1 MIYLIKLFFLI
12 ILFSKI
18 VYSNDLQKNKIL
30 FKINN
35 KIFTNIDVERRIE
48 YLEIINNIKF
58 SNLDDSKK
66 SEILDDYIS
75 SLIFNEYSIEN
86 ELNYSLNNEI
96 NKFYEQ
102 NIQNSNLYNNLNE
115 EGKKIINE
123 NIIIDLT
130 RKKIIESFLNLNK
143 NELQKKTK
151 TLDLLYN
158 YNLNY
163 VIFKNDPLLTF
174 KIESIKNRN
183 EFLKFIS
190 FLKENKTDYIL
201 KNEDIN
207 DINKISNNLKENLKN
222 NKKIFKNINE
232 SYITLYSLEK
242 NLESYEGVFVKLINF
257 ISNNALQKEQL
268 NCNFINKID
277 KKIEFKEYEY
287 SKLNKKIKDNLKS
300 INDYIIINDNENF
313 RYIFLCDLR
322 FNEELLNTINFNKK
336 INTLVEKIQLK
347 FINKYKKEYNFV
359 KFYE

>member
-1 MIYLIKLFFLI
+1 MNYLIKIFI
-12 ILFSKI
+12 ITIFISLKLSA
-18 VYSNDLQKNKIL
+18 NENENKIL

-35 KIFTNIDVERRIE
+35 KVVTNVDFESRIN
-48 YLEIINNIKF
+48 YLQTINNSDY
-58 SNLDDSKK
+58 SNLDKIEK
-66 SEILDDYIS
+66 NIILQDFIS
-75 SLIFNEYSIEN
+75 SLIFYEYNLKNNIIKQN
-86 ELNYSLNNEI
+86 LNDEI
-96 NKFYEQ
+96 N
-102 NIQNSNLYNNLNE
+102 NIYNQKVNFELEPNKEKNFRDNL
-115 EGKKIINE
+115 K
-123 NIIIDLT
+123 IDLI
-130 RKKIIESFLNLNK
+130 RKKILENLINSRKNDLNK
-143 NELQKKTK
+143 KTNI
-151 TLDLLYN
+151 LDLLYN

-222 NKKIFKNINE
+222 NNKIFKNINE

-242 NLESYEGVFVKLINF
+242 NLESYDGVFVKLINF
-257 ISNNALQKEQL
+257 SSNNALQKEQL

>member
-1 MIYLIKLFFLI
+1 MNYLIKIFI
-12 ILFSKI
+12 ITIFISLKLSA
-18 VYSNDLQKNKIL
+18 NENENKIL

-35 KIFTNIDVERRIE
+35 KVVTNVDFERRIN
-48 YLEIINNIKF
+48 YLQTINNLDY
-58 SNLDDSKK
+58 SNLDKIEK
-66 SEILDDYIS
+66 NIILQDFIS
-75 SLIFNEYSIEN
+75 SLIFYEYN
-86 ELNYSLNNEI
+86 LNNKIIKQNLNDEI
-96 NKFYEQ
+96 N
-102 NIQNSNLYNNLNE
+102 NIYNQKVNFELETIKENNLKDNL
-115 EGKKIINE
+115 K
-123 NIIIDLT
+123 IDLI
-130 RKKIIESFLNLNK
+130 RKKILENLINNRKKDLNK
-143 NELQKKTK
+143 KTDI
-151 TLDLLYN
+151 LDLLYN

-174 KIESIKNRN
+174 KIENIKNRN
-183 EFLKFIS
+183 DFLKFIS

-242 NLESYEGVFVKLINF
+242 NLESYDGVFVKLINF
-257 ISNNALQKEQL
+257 SSNNALQKEQL

-287 SKLNKKIKDNLKS
+287 SKLNKQIKDNLKS

-347 FINKYKKEYNFV
+347 FINKYKKEYNFI

>member
-1 MIYLIKLFFLI
+1 MNYLIKIFI
-12 ILFSKI
+12 ITIFISLKLSA
-18 VYSNDLQKNKIL
+18 NENENKIL

-35 KIFTNIDVERRIE
+35 KVVTNVDFESRINYLQTINNLDYSNIDKIKKN
-48 YLEIINNIKF
+48 IILQDF
-58 SNLDDSKK
+58 
-66 SEILDDYIS
+66 IS
-75 SLIFNEYSIEN
+75 SLIFYEYN
-86 ELNYSLNNEI
+86 LKNNI
-96 NKFYEQ
+96 IRQ
-102 NIQNSNLYNNLNE
+102 NLNE
-115 EGKKIINE
+115 EIKNIYNQKVDFELEPNVE
-123 NIIIDLT
+123 NNLKSNLRIDLI
-130 RKKIIESFLNLNK
+130 RKKILENLINNRKNDLNK
-143 NELQKKTK
+143 KTNI
-151 TLDLLYN
+151 LDLLYN

-287 SKLNKKIKDNLKS
+287 SKLNKQIKDNLKS
-300 INDYIIINDNENF
+300 INDYIIVNDNENF

>member
-1 MIYLIKLFFLI
+1 MNYLIKIFI
-12 ILFSKI
+12 ITIFISLKLSA
-18 VYSNDLQKNKIL
+18 NENENKIL

-35 KIFTNIDVERRIE
+35 KVVTNVDFERRIN
-48 YLEIINNIKF
+48 YLQTINNLDY
-58 SNLDDSKK
+58 SNLDKIEK
-66 SEILDDYIS
+66 NIILQDFIS
-75 SLIFNEYSIEN
+75 SLIFYEYNLKNKIIKQN
-86 ELNYSLNNEI
+86 LNDEI
-96 NKFYEQ
+96 N
-102 NIQNSNLYNNLNE
+102 NIYNQKVNFELETIKENNLKDNL
-115 EGKKIINE
+115 K
-123 NIIIDLT
+123 IDLI
-130 RKKIIESFLNLNK
+130 RKKILENLINNRKNDLNK
-143 NELQKKTK
+143 KTNI
-151 TLDLLYN
+151 LDLLYN

-190 FLKENKTDYIL
+190 FLKENKTNYIL

-222 NKKIFKNINE
+222 NKKIFKNTNE
-232 SYITLYSLEK
+232 NYITLYSLEK